1 MSKHFFCVGH
11 ASVDHHFEIDAFADH
26 PTKTP
31 AKSYQ
36 RVVGGMSANA
46 SVAVARL
53 GERVTLLGR
62 VGDDESGHF
71 VRSALQDFGV
81 NQRLE
86 SVPGEQTSVSSVV
99 VDAHG
104 ERQIF
109 NHRGSAITHAHPL
122 DVAQLEGADA
132 LLVDPR
138 WGDGAEAALRWARAQ
153 GVLCMLDADVAP
165 RDVLQRLVPLAQW
178 VVFSEN
184 GLRCYA
190 PGLNAE
196 QALQQA
202 WRADPQ
208 ATPQRAAMVT
218 QGARGVLW
226 THGGAVQSQA
236 AFTVNA
242 VDTTGAGD
250 VFHAA
255 LLVALARQVPEVEAV
270 NFACAAA
277 ALKCTRRHGVL
288 GAPTRAEVD
297 AFMLSFT

>member
-1 MSKHFFCVGH
+1 
-11 ASVDHHFEIDAFADH
+11 
-26 PTKTP
+26 
-31 AKSYQ
+31 
-36 RVVGGMSANA
+36 
-46 SVAVARL
+46 
-53 GERVTLLGR
+53 LLGR

-153 GVLCMLDADVAP
+153 GMLCMLDADVAP

-184 GLRCYA
+184 GLLCYA

-218 QGARGVLW
+218 QGARGVQW

-236 AFTVNA
+236 AFAVNA

-255 LLVALARQVPEVEAV
+255 LLVALARQVPEAEAV

-297 AFMLSFT
+297 AFMLSFA